1 MNNIRKAEL
10 SDLEALLDIYN
21 YEVLN
26 GVATL
31 DISPKTYEE
40 RKTWF
45 YEHNIENHPLLVYEQ
60 GGKAVAYVSLSK
72 YREKEAYKSTVE
84 LSVYVHHEF
93 SGRGIATALL
103 TKILEIAKE
112 DESIHTVVSVIT
124 GSNLISKRL
133 HEKFGFS
140 FSGTI
145 KEAAFKFGKYVDID
159 NYTLHV

>member
-1 MNNIRKAEL
+1 MINIRKAEL

-31 DISPKTYEE
+31 DIKPKTYEE
-40 RKTWF
+40 RKVWF
-45 YEHNIENHPLLVYEQ
+45 YEHNIKNHPLLVYEDD
-60 GGKAVAYVSLSK
+60 GKAVAYVSLSK
-72 YREKEAYKSTVE
+72 YREKEAYNSTVE

-103 TKILEIAKE
+103 TEILDIAAA
-112 DESIHTVVSVIT
+112 DESIHTIVSVIT
-124 GSNLISKRL
+124 GSNMVSKKL
-133 HEKFGFS
+133 HEKFGFK

-145 KEAAFKFGKYVDID
+145 KEAAFKFGKYIDID